1 MMEEISIV
9 MAYDSHVFSQLYDED
24 FLASLVAISKPRY
37 VVPTKKLK
45 KYEREY
51 QMMRENQLQQED
63 PLDRYKRENRRLQE
77 ASMRL
82 EQENDDLAHELV
94 TSKIALRND
103 LDQAEDKADVL
114 NKELL
119 LTKQKLVE
127 TEEEKRKQE
136 EETAQLKEIFRKQ
149 LEKAESEIKKTS
161 AIIAE
166 YKQGKVM
173 TCKHCSEIFSKE
185 GTLKVPA
192 AKESSGEDTDDEK
205 DALKKQLRE
214 MELDL
219 AQTKLQ
225 LVEAKCKIQEL
236 EHQRGALMSEIQT
249 AKNSWFSKTL
259 NSIKTATGTQP
270 LQQPQLSSSPK
281 EGST

>member
-1 MMEEISIV
+1 MVESSIWSV
-9 MAYDSHVFSQLYDED
+9 
-24 FLASLVAISKPRY
+24 
-37 VVPTKKLK
+37 T
-45 KYEREY
+45 
-51 QMMRENQLQQED
+51 LQE
-63 PLDRYKRENRRLQE
+63 RENRRLQE

-136 EETAQLKEIFRKQ
+136 EETAQLKEVFRKQ
-149 LEKAESEIKKTS
+149 LEKAESEIKKTT

-166 YKQGKVM
+166 YKQICSQLSTRLEKQQAASKDELEVVKGKVM
-173 TCKHCSEIFSKE
+173 ACKHCSEIFSKE
-185 GTLKVPA
+185 GALKVPA
-192 AKESSGEDTDDEK
+192 VSMDNKGIETDDEK

-214 MELDL
+214 MELEL

-236 EHQRGALMSEIQT
+236 EHQRGALMNEIQA

-259 NSIKTATGTQP
+259 NSIKTATGTQAAP
-270 LQQPQLSSSPK
+270 QPQPPLPPR